1 MVVTDPGRV
10 MLYGCNGYTARLLL
24 PRLLERGME
33 VMLAGRSRTK
43 VERLGAEYGFPTRA
57 FDLRDPRRVDESLGE
72 VSLVIN
78 AAGPFCETAPP
89 LIDACLRRRVD
100 YVDLSGE
107 LDSIAYAA
115 RSGPMAADL
124 GVMLLPAIGFD
135 VAASDCLA
143 VHLSQKLPS
152 AKHLVLGV
160 SPSNQLSRGSAITIA
175 RNAGSFV
182 RIRRSGAL
190 HAVRWRAP
198 TRRLDFGEGER
209 PSIAVSWGDLVT
221 AFHSTRIPDIEVY
234 FEATPFW
241 LVGMTANQLAAPF
254 WRAYRPVLE
263 EWARTIPAGPSD
275 ADRARDRCIVFGEV
289 RDGERCERARL
300 VTSEAYTFT
309 ADVAVRVVGMI
320 LGGTRRSGFTTPG
333 SLLGP
338 DFVLQIAGVRRES
351 LQ

>member
-1 MVVTDPGRV
+1 LSAPHPRRV

-24 PRLLERGME
+24 PRLLERG
-33 VMLAGRSRTK
+33 VDVVLAGRSTTP

-57 FDLRDPRRVDESLGE
+57 FDLRDPRRIDLSLGE
-72 VSLVIN
+72 ISLVIN

-115 RSGPMAADL
+115 RSGSMAADL

-143 VHLSQKLPS
+143 VHLAEKLPGAES
-152 AKHLVLGV
+152 LVLGI
-160 SPSNQLSRGSAITIA
+160 SPSSVLSRGSAITMA
-175 RNAGSFV
+175 RNAGNFIV
-182 RIRRSGAL
+182 TRRSGAL
-190 HAVRWRAP
+190 RAIRWQAR

-209 PSIAVSWGDLVT
+209 SAIAVTWGDLVT

-241 LVGMTANQLAAPF
+241 LVGVTANQLAAPL
-254 WRAYRPVLE
+254 WRVYRPLLE
-263 EWARTIPAGPSD
+263 ELARTMPAGPSD
-275 ADRARDRCIVFGEV
+275 AERARERCIVFGEV
-289 RDGERCERARL
+289 RQGERCERARL

-309 ADVAVRVVGMI
+309 ADVAVRVVAQI
-320 LGGTRRSGFTTPG
+320 LGGTRRAGFTTPA

-338 DFVLQIAGVRRES
+338 DFVLGIAGVRREA

>member
-1 MVVTDPGRV
+1 MV

-24 PRLLERGME
+24 PQLLERGIE
-33 VMLAGRSRTK
+33 VVLAGRSRTP
-43 VERLGAEYGFPTRA
+43 VERLGAQYGFPTRA
-57 FDLRDPRRVDESLGE
+57 FDLRDPRRVDRSIAEISL
-72 VSLVIN
+72 LIN

-107 LDSIAYAA
+107 LSSIAYAA
-115 RSGPMAADL
+115 RSGWMAADL

-143 VHLSQKLPS
+143 VHLAQKLPTARS
-152 AKHLVLGV
+152 LMLAV
-160 SPSNQLSRGSAITIA
+160 SPSNALSRGSALTMA
-175 RNAGSFV
+175 RNAGNFIV
-182 RIRRSGAL
+182 TRRSGAL
-190 HAVRWRAP
+190 KELRWHTR

-209 PSIAVSWGDLVT
+209 AAVAVTWGDLVT

-241 LVGMTANQLAAPF
+241 LAGVTANQLAAPF
-254 WRAYRPVLE
+254 WRACRPMLE
-263 EWARTIPAGPSD
+263 ELARTMPAGPSD
-275 ADRARDRCIVFGEV
+275 AVRARERCIVFGEV
-289 RDGERCERARL
+289 RDGDRCERARL

-309 ADVAVRVVGMI
+309 ADVAVRIVAEV
-320 LGGTRRSGFTTPG
+320 LGGTRRSGFTTPA

-338 DFVLQIAGVRRES
+338 DFVLQVAGVRRES